1 MEEKLKN
8 SINTLIERIDVIAP
22 PPKETSRELCK
33 VWGDIYFN
41 LSILKHEI
49 DELCK

>member
-1 MEEKLKN
+1 MEEELQRAINDLIKN
-8 SINTLIERIDVIAP
+8 IDKVAP
-22 PPKETSRELCK
+22 PPKETPKELCNA
-33 VWGDIYFN
+33 WGNIYFN